1 MSMPRH
7 WALAFLAIAAM
18 LASCDL
24 LDPARPMTHP
34 DTEVFGNLIELT
46 QVERDGPAWLARVRV
61 GMPRAFLQAEQ
72 HEGRPTPALEEGL
85 VADVLVTHDTVVL
98 ANGAPASIEEIDPGS
113 EVAVVPVVGTTR
125 MIGTSNVTVEAR
137 YFTDFDSFRRWQL
150 PGLARP
156 SDVEVVRDDPDLIN
170 SDGVE
175 RTPLPLAG
183 GRVLYFAARLRQPPS
198 AGDEWLGALRAGLLQ
213 PAEGEIGIERPYR
226 TELGDDGWAP
236 PVQVAFD
243 GLDDATS
250 VRVTWI
256 DEDETSCLVTVESP
270 DGTWVGSAAR
280 PSPDRPWGSVERM
293 VGLGDVV
300 TSDAQYLAGSR
311 TKVVYA
317 VQRLAGAPS
326 DLWLHDPSVEN
337 SPMPLQPEVN
347 TAGPEWSPR
356 VGPDNELFF
365 TRGDRQFVL
374 ADGELWSLVAPGL
387 HRTVITE
394 AAPTGDGAW
403 VFACIPN
410 FRPVELDQDIYVAPW
425 LGEGRIGQPI
435 PVDDW
440 RP

>member
-1 MSMPRH
+1 MPRH
-7 WALAFLAIAAM
+7 WMLPLLATAAL

-34 DTEVFGNLIELT
+34 DTEVFGNLIELN
-46 QVERDGPAWLARVRV
+46 QVEHEGPAWLARVRV

-72 HEGRPTPALEEGL
+72 HEGRPKPTLDEGL

-98 ANGAPASIEEIDPGS
+98 AAGRPASIEDIDLGS
-113 EVAVVPVVGTTR
+113 EVAVVPVIGTTR

-137 YFTDFDSFRRWQL
+137 YFTDFESFRRWQL
-150 PGLARP
+150 PGLARAD
-156 SDVEVVRDDPDLIN
+156 DVEVVRDDPDQIN

-175 RTPLPLAG
+175 RSPLPLAD
-183 GRVLYFAARLRQPPS
+183 GRVLYFAARLRQPAS
-198 AGDEWLGALRAGLLQ
+198 SGDEWLGALRAGL
-213 PAEGEIGIERPYR
+213 PRPTGGGAGIERPYR
-226 TELGDDGWAP
+226 TELGAEGWAP
-236 PVQVAFD
+236 PEPVMFAD
-243 GLDDATS
+243 LDDATS
-250 VRVTWI
+250 LRVTWM
-256 DEDETSCLVTVESP
+256 DEDETSCLVTVEGQ
-270 DGTWVGSAAR
+270 DGTWVGSATR
-280 PSPDRPWGSVERM
+280 PSRDLPWGSVERM
-293 VGLGDVV
+293 AGLGDVV

-311 TKVVYA
+311 AKVVYA

-326 DLWLHDPSVEN
+326 DLWLHDPALDN

-347 TAGPEWSPR
+347 TAGQEWSPR

-365 TRGDRQFVL
+365 TRGDREFVL
-374 ADGELWSLVAPGL
+374 ADGEIRPLVAPGP

-394 AAPTGDGAW
+394 AAPTGDGRW
-403 VFACIPN
+403 VFACIPI

-425 LGEGRIGQPI
+425 LGEGRIGQPV